1 MSRMRLS
8 KYHKYRFIRPVTK
21 AQRNGIELIARA
33 KKINRRYRHKI
44 SNRERF
50 RHEQK
55 EVC

>member
-1 MSRMRLS
+1 MRLS
-8 KYHKYRFIRPVTK
+8 NYHKYTNVLPISK
-21 AQRNGIELIARA
+21 SQRNGIELIARA

-44 SNRERF
+44 INRERF